1 MRVPAKQIEGQL
13 QDVFRAWGMS
23 DEHAATTAAV
33 MVETDLRG
41 VDSHGISM
49 LPTYDKEFRAGRL
62 NMRPVFKTL
71 RDGPAMA
78 LVDADASLGHPASVY
93 AMNMAVDKCLASG
106 VAAVSV
112 VNSHHFGAAGYYS
125 KIAADRGVIGMVTSA
140 TRGVSM
146 VPTFGAEPVMGTNPI
161 AFAAPTRRQP
171 TFSLDMATTTVAAG
185 KVKVYKLNHKPL
197 PSGWVVDGDGKAIT
211 DETEAFGYVF
221 DKPEGGITPL
231 GGTRDAGSHKGYG
244 LGVMVHILA
253 GCLSGASFSP
263 LRNRTQKPS
272 DPHNIGHFF
281 LAIDPRVP
289 RRGRVRGGPRPGH
302 RRAARGQARRS
313 EPARAHPRRS
323 GDGHARRSPRARR
336 AGARRPDAAAPR
348 RREERR
354 RAVRPRALSG
364 AGYYWER
371 ELAHPVSRQRRPPRA
386 QLPRVQ
392 RRSKAAGACLLTAE
406 AVGAASG

>member
-23 DEHAATTAAV
+23 EEHAATTAAV

-71 RDGPAMA
+71 RNGPAMA
-78 LVDADASLGHPASVY
+78 LIDADASLGHPASVY
-93 AMNMAVDKCLASG
+93 AMNMAVHKCLASG

-231 GGTRDAGSHKGYG
+231 GGTRDAGSHEGDG
-244 LGVMVHILA
+244 LGVRV
-253 GCLSGASFSP
+253 P
-263 LRNRTQKPS
+263 LRPGCHSGRRS
-272 DPHNIGHFF
+272 RRCAAGRRSRNIGHFF
-281 LAIDPRVP
+281 LAID
-289 RRGRVRGGPRPGH
+289 
-302 RRAARGQARRS
+302 
-313 EPARAHPRRS
+313 
-323 GDGHARRSPRARR
+323 RARS
-336 AGARRPDAAAPR
+336 AATA
-348 RREERR
+348 
-354 RAVRPRALSG
+354 S
-364 AGYYWER
+364 
-371 ELAHPVSRQRRPPRA
+371 
-386 QLPRVQ
+386 
-392 RRSKAAGACLLTAE
+392 SKRT
-406 AVGAASG
+406 S